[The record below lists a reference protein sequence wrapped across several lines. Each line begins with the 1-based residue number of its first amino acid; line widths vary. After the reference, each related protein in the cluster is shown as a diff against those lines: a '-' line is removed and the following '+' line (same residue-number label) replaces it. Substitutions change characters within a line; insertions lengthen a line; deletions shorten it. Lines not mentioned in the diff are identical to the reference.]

1 MQKVI
6 LSIAVAAVVA
16 AIGLVG
22 SPAEAQVMPPVLLKL
37 EQAGK
42 NLKSLQA
49 GISQQ
54 KQDRVLG
61 VKENSTGS
69 LLYKAGAAGTERVLL
84 TYTSPIPETVSV
96 VGEKVTIYQPKLNQL
111 FVTSRKAGVNKN
123 RSLGFLGL
131 AYSDAAQQLRDKYTI
146 TLLGEDMV
154 NGQGNCHGGVLATL
168 ADSAFAFAC
177 NTYDEVTVAA
187 GFDIVFVAPARLGD
201 QLTAT
206 ALERARFGRSGLY
219 DVSITRADGELVA
232 EFRGRSRSLG
242 RPLLGP
248 GEPSAGA

>member
-6 LSIAVAAVVA
+6 LSIAVAAIVA
-16 AIGLVG
+16 AIGLAG

-84 TYTSPIPETVSV
+84 TYTSPIPETVSAG
-96 VGEKVTIYQPKLNQL
+96 GEKVTIYQPKLNQL

-131 AYSDAAQQLRDKYTI
+131 AYSDAAQQLRDRYTI

-154 NGQGNCHGGVLATL
+154 NGQMATQIQLDPKDTSDGVQGIILWVDRKTWLPVKYFVTEKSSKTTITL
-168 ADSAFAFAC
+168 TALQP
-177 NTYDEVTVAA
+177 NVT
-187 GFDIVFVAPARLGD
+187 LGD
-201 QLTAT
+201 
-206 ALERARFGRSGLY
+206 EKFVIPVPK
-219 DVSITRADGELVA
+219 DVKVVNG
-232 EFRGRSRSLG
+232 
-242 RPLLGP
+242 
-248 GEPSAGA
+248 

>member
-1 MQKVI
+1 MQKGI
-6 LSIAVAAVVA
+6 LSIVVA
-16 AIGLVG
+16 AIVAAVCIVG
-22 SPAEAQVMPPVLLKL
+22 RPAEAQVMPPVLLKL

-49 GISQQ
+49 GITQQ

-96 VGEKVTIYQPKLNQL
+96 IGEKVSIYQPKLNQL

-131 AYSDAAQQLRDKYTI
+131 AYADAAQQLRDRYTI
-146 TLLGEDMV
+146 TLLGDDMV
-154 NGQGNCHGGVLATL
+154 NGQMATQIQL
-168 ADSAFAFAC
+168 DPKDTSDGIQGIILWIDHKTWLPVKYF
-177 NTYDEVTVAA
+177 VTEKSSKTT
-187 GFDIVFVAPARLGD
+187 IT
-201 QLTAT
+201 LTALQPNVT
-206 ALERARFGRSGLY
+206 LGEEKFVISVPK
-219 DVSITRADGELVA
+219 DVKVVNG
-232 EFRGRSRSLG
+232 
-242 RPLLGP
+242 
-248 GEPSAGA
+248 

>member
-1 MQKVI
+1 MT
-6 LSIAVAAVVA
+6 
-16 AIGLVG
+16 GH
-22 SPAEAQVMPPVLLKL
+22 EAQALA
-37 EQAGK
+37 QAC
-42 NLKSLQA
+42 A
-49 GISQQ
+49 DAMWA
-54 KQDRVLG
+54 QDRASQRLG
-61 VKENSTGS
+61 MS
-69 LLYKAGAAGTERVLL
+69 R
-84 TYTSPIPETVSV
+84 PE
-96 VGEKVTIYQPKLNQL
+96 VTPG
-111 FVTSRKAGVNKN
+111 RA
-123 RSLGFLGL
+123 
-131 AYSDAAQQLRDKYTI
+131 TI
-146 TLLGEDMV
+146 SMRIREDMV